1 MTDQP
6 LYLHAGAHRTGT
18 SSFQLCLDRNRDW
31 LEEQGY
37 AVGYTSRDGL
47 SRGDLALRLPAPR
60 HLGQPLEP
68 WIERARTML
77 DGIAGD
83 RPLIVSEENLIGP
96 MRPFM
101 NGRFYPRAE
110 PRIKVLRKA
119 WSGRFAHVLFVIRP
133 YAALYMSQYRKRAED
148 NYVDPF
154 DEVRKHYLSMD
165 RGWPEI
171 IAAFR
176 DLLRPEALTVLH
188 YHKRGSSIALLSRLV
203 PDLPAGLVEPED
215 RVNQSATDAALL
227 HLQERYA
234 KGEKLNRA
242 EWQTVIANYAEDTA
256 SRGYARFDE
265 VETTQL
271 DARYD
276 QDVEQIGKMDGV
288 TLI

>member
-18 SSFQLCLDRNRDW
+18 SSFQLCLDRNREW
-31 LEEQGY
+31 LEKQGY

-60 HLGQPLEP
+60 HRGQPLEP
-68 WIERARTML
+68 WIEGARTML
-77 DGIAGD
+77 SGIAGD
-83 RPLIVSEENLIGP
+83 RPLIVSEENVIGP

-110 PRIKVLRKA
+110 RRIKVLHRA
-119 WSGRFAHVLFVIRP
+119 WSGPFAHVLFVIRP
-133 YAALYMSQYRKRAED
+133 YGSLYMSQYRKRAED

-154 DEVRKHYLSMD
+154 DEVRAHYLSMN

-176 DLLRPEALTVLH
+176 DILRPVALTVVH
-188 YHKRGSSIALLSRLV
+188 YDKRGSSIELLSRLV

-215 RVNQSATDAALL
+215 RLNQSATDAALL

-234 KGEKLNRA
+234 KGEKLDRA
-242 EWQTVIANYAEDTA
+242 AWQAVIAEHAADTA
-256 SRGYARFDE
+256 PRGYARFDE
-265 VETTQL
+265 AETTQL
-271 DARYD
+271 DARYAR
-276 QDVEQIGKMDGV
+276 DVERIAEMDGV